1 MIRLANEGDAA
12 EISAIY
18 APCVRNT
25 PISFETA
32 PPSPA
37 EMAERI
43 TATLPR
49 RPWLVQEADGAI
61 VGYAYASPFAQ
72 RVCYRW
78 SVTTSVYV
86 RDDQHR
92 RGVGRSLY
100 RALLSLLAEQGF
112 RSAYAGVTL
121 PNEGS
126 VGLHKAMGFE
136 PVGVYRDAG
145 HKLGRWHDV
154 AWFQRALQP
163 NAPRVEEL
171 PAEPLEVS
179 AVLAAQAPLWAE
191 TEWSHGG

>member
-12 EISAIY
+12 EIAAIY
-18 APCVRNT
+18 APYVRNT
-25 PISFETA
+25 PISFETV

-37 EMAERI
+37 EIAERI
-43 TATLPR
+43 VNTLPR
-49 RPWLVQEADGAI
+49 WPWLVHESEGA
-61 VGYAYASPFAQ
+61 VAGYAYAGPFAQ

-78 SVTTSVYV
+78 SVTTTVYV
-86 RDDQHR
+86 RDDQAR
-92 RGVGRSLY
+92 RGLGRGLY

-112 RSAYAGVTL
+112 RSAYAGITL
-121 PNEGS
+121 PNENS
-126 VGLHKAMGFE
+126 MGLHKAMGFE

-163 NAPRVEEL
+163 NAPRVEEH
-171 PAEPLEVS
+171 PAEPVEVS